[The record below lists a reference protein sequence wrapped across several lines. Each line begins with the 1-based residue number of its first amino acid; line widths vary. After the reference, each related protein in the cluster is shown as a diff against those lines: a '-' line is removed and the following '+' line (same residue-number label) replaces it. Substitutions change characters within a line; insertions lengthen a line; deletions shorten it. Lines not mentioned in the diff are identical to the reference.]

1 MEMVLGNAK
10 VNDHKV
16 SDRINN
22 LIVSEMKKMI
32 KKRDGRDNNWVDLC
46 PPSVSKNTIDLK
58 LILFRHKCTLF
69 KLFMGE
75 YSE

>member
-1 MEMVLGNAK
+1 MYVLIIIFIISNFVHLGMEMVLGNAK

-32 KKRDGRDNNWVDLC
+32 KKRDGRDNN
-46 PPSVSKNTIDLK
+46 
-58 LILFRHKCTLF
+58 
-69 KLFMGE
+69 
-75 YSE
+75 